1 MELAAL
7 REQFDTA
14 NETSF
19 ADPDGKKAVLGVTS
33 GLKLP
38 SEPLSSVSTAEKIA
52 TMIDCYYTGGAKHRL
67 IEQEM
72 EKRRRPLLEAA
83 GMQPS
88 RIRSWDRLPREQE
101 AELRRTVAAEV
112 AVPRLGL
119 VDAGGQCQHPAGQRM
134 LETAHRHGF
143 IAAVT
148 AAFALALKPQHFWL
162 LISQA
167 VATHVDLHAETVR
180 KSWVAHEGKKTL
192 EVRCDEFTLGSS
204 NNWATVVS
212 GKSDSFAAQIA
223 ANTVEGV
230 AEVLSPG
237 FSGTTAA
244 EDIAQK
250 VVVMDICKN
259 FFSYRCRTLCG
270 GHRRGLGAPSCG
282 GGADA
287 RSLRAGL
294 R

>member
-1 MELAAL
+1 M
-7 REQFDTA
+7 
-14 NETSF
+14 
-19 ADPDGKKAVLGVTS
+19 
-33 GLKLP
+33 
-38 SEPLSSVSTAEKIA
+38 
-52 TMIDCYYTGGAKHRL
+52 
-67 IEQEM
+67 
-72 EKRRRPLLEAA
+72 
-83 GMQPS
+83 
-88 RIRSWDRLPREQE
+88 
-101 AELRRTVAAEV
+101 
-112 AVPRLGL
+112 
-119 VDAGGQCQHPAGQRM
+119 
-134 LETAHRHGF
+134 
-143 IAAVT
+143 
-148 AAFALALKPQHFWL
+148 
-162 LISQA
+162 
-167 VATHVDLHAETVR
+167 
-180 KSWVAHEGKKTL
+180 
-192 EVRCDEFTLGSS
+192 RCDEFTLGSS